1 MGRYCLEDDDHND
14 TRVTTNGGR
23 NWTFV
28 AQEGEEG
35 SLVPYNDSTRSS
47 LSWSNPNGSMPQHYH
62 PQQHQQ
68 RPIVYVVSSRHHDW
82 YDDPNTEDDHDS
94 SHHVRRRRGW
104 CGWCGWVGVTLFS
117 LLMVSCWHYG
127 PPAPPPPTTTTS
139 SSSWTMTTCS
149 ASLED
154 TATTTS
160 SDACRAERLY
170 DNDNDNHD
178 KDKEPL
184 SWTEYRQYHT
194 AALLQSLRAT
204 VWDTTWHVVSWTGI
218 QVWYDVQS
226 IRQALTQFLHQTWD
240 AVRYGTCC
248 SLHTA
253 LSSSSTPTVADLYP
267 YLLEHFPSATAQP
280 HAMLPFVQ
288 ALETHFGGVS
298 PPQQSQSPQSQSP
311 LVLWASQMTPGLAV
325 PEWIESTLEFLL
337 PHCPRSKRPWAI
349 LSVPLVSPMSSS
361 TSRTLFH
368 IPPNDDDEQQQQQ
381 EQRALEWIQTLRRT
395 VEPWQGRGG
404 IVLVQQAD
412 RLPTAV
418 LEWLLLLGSSGSS
431 SSSFENDKWTLPPT
445 TTSSTT
451 STQQQQ
457 QQRLFASTIVILTS
471 ETIGRSSMARHLR
484 LQPSIR
490 DISRSSLVLD
500 IQHEVATHF
509 LAKQSKNNHNNNHK
523 QNNKQNHHFP
533 VEHLVVLPFWYVT
546 RSTVQDDALDVA
558 LQRLTDTL
566 QSSGKLSSSSSLAVT
581 HTLRQEWTSPQR
593 MEWIQLTVL
602 VPTSTTTIDTTDSS
616 SSSSSTTTAVSLE
629 ISTQGM
635 TPLLDHVRV
644 VEPKVRHC
652 LESSSSSSSKNKHPT
667 NDPSYTLDYDPATQ
681 QVVLLQQDCFQPET
695 TLECPPICS
704 FYF

>member
-47 LSWSNPNGSMPQHYH
+47 SNNNDGSMPQHYH
-62 PQQHQQ
+62 SQQQQQQ

-82 YDDPNTEDDHDS
+82 YDDPNAEDDQDS
-94 SHHVRRRRGW
+94 SNHVRRRRGW
-104 CGWCGWVGVTLFS
+104 CGFCGWVGVTLFS

-127 PPAPPPPTTTTS
+127 PPAPPPPPTTTLSSS
-139 SSSWTMTTCS
+139 SSSWTTTTTCD

-170 DNDNDNHD
+170 DNDNHD

-226 IRQALTQFLHQTWD
+226 TRQVLTRFWHHTWD

-248 SLHTA
+248 SLDTA
-253 LSSSSTPTVADLYP
+253 LRSSSLSSTPTVSDLYP
-267 YLLEHFPSATAQP
+267 YLLQHVPSATAQP

-288 ALETHFGGVS
+288 ALETHFGGVPQS
-298 PPQQSQSPQSQSP
+298 QNQQQQSQSPP
-311 LVLWASQMTPGLAV
+311 LVIWASQMTPGLAV

-337 PHCPRSKRPWAI
+337 PHCPRSKRPWAV
-349 LSVPLVSPMSSS
+349 LSVPLQD
-361 TSRTLFH
+361 
-368 IPPNDDDEQQQQQ
+368 NDDAEQQQ
-381 EQRALEWIQTLRRT
+381 ERALDWIQTLSRT

-431 SSSFENDKWTLPPT
+431 SSSFENDKWALPPT

-500 IQHEVATHF
+500 IQQEVATHF
-509 LAKQSKNNHNNNHK
+509 QAKQSKNN
-523 QNNKQNHHFP
+523 QNNHFP

-546 RSTVQDDALDVA
+546 RTTVQDDALDVA
-558 LQRLTDTL
+558 LQRLADAL
-566 QSSGKLSSSSSLAVT
+566 RSSGLLSSSSSSSLAVT

-602 VPTSTTTIDTTDSS
+602 VPTSTTTTDTTDSS

-635 TPLLDHVRV
+635 TPLLDQVRL
-644 VEPKVRHC
+644 VEPKVQHC
-652 LESSSSSSSKNKHPT
+652 LESSSSSSSSFSKKHPT